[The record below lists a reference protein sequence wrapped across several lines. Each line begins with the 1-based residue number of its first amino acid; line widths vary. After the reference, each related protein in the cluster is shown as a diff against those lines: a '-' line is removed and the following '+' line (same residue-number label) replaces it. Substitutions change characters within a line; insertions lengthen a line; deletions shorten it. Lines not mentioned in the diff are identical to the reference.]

1 VRRRKR
7 QRQAV
12 EGRPEV
18 VLARRSVGR
27 EKILFYVCF
36 ALAAYL
42 VWRLYDVQ
50 IIQGPMLAA
59 KALGQQSAIF
69 SVSAQRGA
77 IYTTDG
83 VLLARSL
90 PSRSVYASPDAI
102 GDLPRTA
109 GIVAHV
115 LGEPTATAIAQ
126 IKEMPHYHVIAWKI
140 PDPQARALLA
150 LDLPGISVEQETSG
164 KRFLPSGRL
173 ASTLLGFVGRDD
185 DGLEG
190 IEYEF
195 DSLLRGSAGR
205 MTMETDQFARAL
217 PFAKPHYVI
226 PPKTGDSLVLTI
238 DSYLQYAA
246 EHVLAKTVK
255 QFSAMSG
262 VAIIMDPYSGALLA
276 VANVPNYDVRSF
288 QRFTP
293 DQRRDRAVT
302 DAYEPGS
309 TFKLITATAALESHK
324 VTTASMFPARD
335 ALEVGG
341 SVIHNAEDG
350 LMAGSGGSESLE
362 TIIALSH
369 NVGAAEVGLR
379 IGPHAMFKT
388 MRAFGFGDPTEVDL
402 PGENPG
408 ILPPLDSWSAT
419 SLPTMSFG
427 HGIAITPI
435 ALARAYAAIANG
447 GVLVRPRI
455 LGEIVGPDGNV
466 IYRYGREVE
475 RRVMSQATSK
485 TLCSFLRQVVLHGTG
500 NPTAQ
505 VAGYTTAGKTGTAQ
519 VAEGGG
525 YLPGAYV
532 ASFVGFVPYEHPRF
546 LILVKVERPRGEI
559 YGSEVAAPAFA
570 ELARAAMLHAGYL
583 PTPPTPPPA
592 PHVPLQVRTV
602 RPAARSVDAPVATKQ
617 TTV

>member
-1 VRRRKR
+1 
-7 QRQAV
+7 
-12 EGRPEV
+12 
-18 VLARRSVGR
+18 
-27 EKILFYVCF
+27 
-36 ALAAYL
+36 
-42 VWRLYDVQ
+42 
-50 IIQGPMLAA
+50 
-59 KALGQQSAIF
+59 
-69 SVSAQRGA
+69 
-77 IYTTDG
+77 
-83 VLLARSL
+83 
-90 PSRSVYASPDAI
+90 
-102 GDLPRTA
+102 
-109 GIVAHV
+109 
-115 LGEPTATAIAQ
+115 
-126 IKEMPHYHVIAWKI
+126 
-140 PDPQARALLA
+140 
-150 LDLPGISVEQETSG
+150 
-164 KRFLPSGRL
+164 
-173 ASTLLGFVGRDD
+173 
-185 DGLEG
+185 
-190 IEYEF
+190 
-195 DSLLRGSAGR
+195 
-205 MTMETDQFARAL
+205 
-217 PFAKPHYVI
+217 
-226 PPKTGDSLVLTI
+226 
-238 DSYLQYAA
+238 
-246 EHVLAKTVK
+246 
-255 QFSAMSG
+255 
-262 VAIIMDPYSGALLA
+262 MDPYSGALLA

-288 QRFTP
+288 QHFTP

-350 LMAGSGGSESLE
+350 LMASAGGTESLE

-379 IGPHAMFKT
+379 IGPHAMYKT

-475 RRVMSQATSK
+475 RRVMSQATAK
-485 TLCSFLRQVVLHGTG
+485 TLRSFLREVVLHGTG

-505 VAGYTTAGKTGTAQ
+505 VPGYTTAGKTGTAQ

-532 ASFVGFVPYEHPRF
+532 ASFVGFIPYEHPRF

-592 PHVPLQVRTV
+592 SHVPVQVRTV
-602 RPAARSVDAPVATKQ
+602 RPAARSVDAPTAAKQ

>member
-1 VRRRKR
+1 M
-7 QRQAV
+7 
-12 EGRPEV
+12 
-18 VLARRSVGR
+18 LARRSQGR
-27 EKILFYVCF
+27 AKILFYLC
-36 ALAAYL
+36 ALIGAYL

-50 IIQGPMLAA
+50 ILQGPVLAA
-59 KALGQQSAIF
+59 KALNQQSAVF

-77 IYTTDG
+77 IYTSDG

-90 PSRSVYASPDAI
+90 PSRSVYASPNAI
-102 GDLPRTA
+102 ADLPHSAAT
-109 GIVAHV
+109 IAHV
-115 LGEPTATAIAQ
+115 LGEPTQAVVDR
-126 IKEMPHYHVIAWKI
+126 IKAMPHYHVIAWKI
-140 PDPQARALLA
+140 PDVQARALLA
-150 LDLPGISVEQETSG
+150 LDIPGITVEQETSG
-164 KRFLPSGRL
+164 KRFIPSGRL

-205 MTMETDQFARAL
+205 MTMETDEFAHAL
-217 PFAKPHYVI
+217 PFAKPHYLV

-238 DSYLQYAA
+238 DSYLQYSA
-246 EHVLAKTVK
+246 ERVIRDTVK
-255 QFSAMSG
+255 HFGALSG
-262 VAIIMDPYSGALLA
+262 TAIIMDPNTGALLA

-288 QRFTP
+288 DRFPP

-309 TFKLITATAALESHK
+309 TFKLVTATAALESHK
-324 VTTASMFPARD
+324 VTTASRFPARD
-335 ALEVGG
+335 QLEVGG

-350 LMAGSGGSESLE
+350 FMAGTGGSESLE
-362 TIIALSH
+362 QIIALSH

-379 IGPHAMFKT
+379 IGSRT
-388 MRAFGFGDPTEVDL
+388 MYNMMRKFGFGDQTAVDL

-408 ILPPLDSWSAT
+408 IVPRLADWSAT

-447 GVLVRPRI
+447 GLLLRPRV
-455 LGEIVGPDGNV
+455 LAQIVGPDGQIV
-466 IYRYGREVE
+466 YRYGREVE
-475 RRVMSQATSK
+475 HRVMSQVTAAT
-485 TLCSFLRQVVLHGTG
+485 LRGFLRQVVLHGTG

-519 VAEGGG
+519 VAEGGS

-532 ASFVGFVPYEHPRF
+532 ASFVGFIPYEHPRF

-570 ELARAAMLHAGYL
+570 ELARDAMLHAGYL
-583 PTPPTPPPA
+583 PQAPPP
-592 PHVPLQVRTV
+592 PRPTV
-602 RPAARSVDAPVATKQ
+602 QAHRASPAAGRSGTAPAASKQ

>member
-1 VRRRKR
+1 MRRKR

-18 VLARRSVGR
+18 VLSRRSAGR

-102 GDLPRTA
+102 PDLARTA

-150 LDLPGISVEQETSG
+150 LDLPGISVEAGDVGQALLAVGPARVDVTRLRRPRRRRSRG
-164 KRFLPSGRL
+164 DRVRVRFAAARLGRP
-173 ASTLLGFVGRDD
+173 DD
-185 DGLEG
+185 DG
-190 IEYEF
+190 
-195 DSLLRGSAGR
+195 DRRVRARSAVR
-205 MTMETDQFARAL
+205 QAACTC
-217 PFAKPHYVI
+217 I

-238 DSYLQYAA
+238 DSYLQYTA

-255 QFSAMSG
+255 QFSALSG
-262 VAIIMDPYSGALLA
+262 VAIIMDPYSGALLRRRERA
-276 VANVPNYDVRSF
+276 ELQRPLVPALHARSAARPCGHGRLRTGFDLQTHHRDGRARVAQGDDRVDVPRP
-288 QRFTP
+288 RP
-293 DQRRDRAVT
+293 
-302 DAYEPGS
+302 
-309 TFKLITATAALESHK
+309 
-324 VTTASMFPARD
+324 
-335 ALEVGG
+335 LEVGG

-350 LMAGSGGSESLE
+350 LMASAGGTESLE

-379 IGPHAMFKT
+379 IGPHAMYKT

-475 RRVMSQATSK
+475 RRVMSQATSQ
-485 TLCSFLRQVVLHGTG
+485 TLCCVSCARSSCT
-500 NPTAQ
+500 
-505 VAGYTTAGKTGTAQ
+505 
-519 VAEGGG
+519 
-525 YLPGAYV
+525 
-532 ASFVGFVPYEHPRF
+532 
-546 LILVKVERPRGEI
+546 
-559 YGSEVAAPAFA
+559 APATRRRRSPVTRRPGR
-570 ELARAAMLHAGYL
+570 RAPPRSQKAAVTSRA
-583 PTPPTPPPA
+583 PTSLRSSASSPTSI
-592 PHVPLQVRTV
+592 RG
-602 RPAARSVDAPVATKQ
+602 S
-617 TTV
+617 